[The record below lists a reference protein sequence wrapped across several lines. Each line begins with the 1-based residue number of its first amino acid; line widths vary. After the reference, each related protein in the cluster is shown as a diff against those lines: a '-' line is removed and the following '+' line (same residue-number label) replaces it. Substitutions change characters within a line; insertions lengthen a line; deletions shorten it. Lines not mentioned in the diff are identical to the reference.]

1 MSRPEWQRAP
11 RRAVRSD
18 TPGIVLVT
26 GATGFIGRRLCRRL
40 LTDGHSVVA
49 LTRNAQRAC
58 EMLDSKVRVITSLDE
73 ILSSE
78 RIDVAVNLAGAP
90 TLAQPWSPARR
101 AELLDSRLNITN
113 KLTELIARLKHKPD
127 VLINASAIGY
137 YGVRGEEEITEAARG
152 QPIFQSH
159 LCQAWELAAQ
169 AAEQYDVR
177 VCRLRFGIVLGMS
190 GGALP
195 GLLRPARM
203 RLRVVLGSGQQW
215 YSWIHIDDLL
225 DLLWFC
231 IKQDDMHGGIN
242 ATSPQPVRQQ
252 EFAETLAAQF
262 GRSIPVRVPAGVL
275 RATLGEMTQLLLE
288 GAKVLPTKAL
298 SAGFAFRYP
307 ELKAALADLLRAKD
321 PAQG

>member
-11 RRAVRSD
+11 RRVARSD
-18 TPGIVLVT
+18 APCIVLVT
-26 GATGFIGRRLCRRL
+26 GATGFIGRSLCRRL
-40 LTDGHSVVA
+40 LADGHSVIA
-49 LTRNAQRAC
+49 LTRNGPRARAVFGS
-58 EMLDSKVRVITSLDE
+58 MVRVIVSLDE
-73 ILSSE
+73 IISSE
-78 RIDVAVNLAGAP
+78 RIDWIVNLAGAP
-90 TLAQPWSPARR
+90 IFAGLWTPARR
-101 AELLDSRLNITN
+101 TELLDSRLNVTN
-113 KLTELIARLKHKPD
+113 KITELIARLTHKPD

-203 RLRVVLGSGQQW
+203 RLRVLLGSGQQW
-215 YSWIHIDDLL
+215 QSWVHIDDLL

-231 IKQDDMHGGIN
+231 IRQEDMSGGIN
-242 ATSPQPVRQQ
+242 VTSPRPVRQQ
-252 EFAETLAAQF
+252 EFAATLAAQF
-262 GRSIPVRVPAGVL
+262 GRSIPVRVPARIL
-275 RATLGEMTQLLLE
+275 RASLGELSQLLLE
-288 GAKVLPTKAL
+288 GQRVLPTKAL
-298 SAGFAFRYP
+298 NAGFAFRYP
-307 ELKAALADLLRAKD
+307 ELNAALADLLRTKD
-321 PAQG
+321 PAAG